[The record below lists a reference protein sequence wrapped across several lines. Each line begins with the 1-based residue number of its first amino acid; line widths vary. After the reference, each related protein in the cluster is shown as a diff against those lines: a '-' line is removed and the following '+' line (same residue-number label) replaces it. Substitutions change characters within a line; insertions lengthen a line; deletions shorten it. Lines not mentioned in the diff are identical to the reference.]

1 MTDTSHLKTVVDYI
15 EIPLSGPIYDEVDG
29 RLFLEVRE
37 LDPPQRTL
45 VITTMIDG
53 EPTTTLVQWDTFT
66 EAFDAMRDR
75 MLGDTWDD
83 ALANLMGDTN
93 T

>member
-1 MTDTSHLKTVVDYI
+1 MTDLNKNKTVVDYI
-15 EIPLSGPIYDEVDG
+15 EIPLVGPIYDGVDG

-37 LDPPQRTL
+37 MDPPQRTL

-53 EPTTTLVQWDTFT
+53 NPVTTLVMWDTFT

-75 MLGDTWDD
+75 MLGETWDA
-83 ALANLMGDTN
+83 ALASLMGDN